1 MEEEKS
7 EPPKREQI
15 VNFLWTVRA
24 EFLAEINKGTDRE
37 KAGKKIGKKLIKGGM
52 FSVQVAFLANRGI

>member
-7 EPPKREQI
+7 EPPKREDI

-24 EFLAEINKGTDRE
+24 EFLAEVNNGTDRE
-37 KAGKKIGKKLIKGGM
+37 KAGKVIGKKIIKGGM
-52 FSVQVAFLANRGI
+52 FSV